1 MAAGIA
7 LHLWQ
12 STLVLVIAWLITL
25 VFRRNAA
32 EVRYGIWFGASIKF
46 LVPFALLQLIGE
58 YIGRTLPEPPDVD
71 RALIETANAVFFPS
85 IPDSVTIAE
94 GTLLP
99 IRIVLGAIWILG
111 TAVYCLRWL
120 LQWRAVRSTLAGC
133 QQLSTNLP
141 ATVLIGPGD
150 AAPGVFGIVR
160 PVVIVPRKVLE
171 ELHAEQLQAVLAHE
185 ACHIQRH
192 DNLTAAIHGCVEAIF
207 WFYPPVR
214 WIGANLLRER
224 ETACDEAVIQEGYEQ
239 RTYAESILNVC
250 RLGVVAQFSGV
261 AASTGGDLKQRVSS
275 IMSAERVRP
284 IDQGRFVLLLT
295 AVVLAGF
302 GPIGAG
308 VVSGAVRTD
317 LYSGPISFDAVKLE
331 VATAAAWH
339 SAQVDPDAGRLVLKN
354 VSLRWLMQSA
364 YPGARVNG
372 DAAVI
377 DHTHYDIEARWR
389 QMGETSERHV
399 YRELL
404 RTILRTN
411 FNVQIYVDERCDL
424 QCN

>member
-12 STLVLVIAWLITL
+12 STLVLAVAWLLTL
-25 VFRRNAA
+25 AFKRNAA

-58 YIGRTLPEPPDVD
+58 YLGRALPEPPDVD
-71 RALIETANAVFFPS
+71 RALLETANAVFFPS
-85 IPDSVTIAE
+85 IPHAATIAD

-99 IRIVLGAIWILG
+99 VRIALG
-111 TAVYCLRWL
+111 TFWAAGILVYGLRWL

-133 QQLSTNLP
+133 RRLSVDLP
-141 ATVLIGPGD
+141 APVLIGAGD
-150 AAPGVFGIVR
+150 AAPGVFGIFR
-160 PVVIVPRKVLE
+160 PVVILPRKVVE
-171 ELHAEQLQAVLAHE
+171 ELDVEQLQAVLAHE
-185 ACHIQRH
+185 TCHIRRR

-224 ETACDEAVIQEGYEQ
+224 ETACDEAVIDEGYEQ

-250 RLGVVAQFSGV
+250 RLGVVAQFAGV

-295 AVVLAGF
+295 VVMVAGF

-308 VVSGAVRTD
+308 VVSGAVRDD
-317 LYSGPISFDAVKLE
+317 LYLGPIDFDAVKLD
-331 VATAAAWH
+331 VAKPAAWH
-339 SAQVDPDAGRLVLKN
+339 GAQFDPDAGRLMLKN
-354 VSLRWLMQSA
+354 VSLRRLIQSA
-364 YPGARVNG
+364 YPGASVNG

-377 DHTHYDIEARWR
+377 DRAHYDIEAHWR
-389 QMGETSERHV
+389 QQGASERRL

-404 RTILRTN
+404 RHILHQN
-411 FNVQIYVDERCDL
+411 FNVQIYVNERCDL
-424 QCN
+424 QCG